1 MTMTSK
7 IQTQRRNNPW
17 KMLALGAIFIFFSGC
32 TSVGTLGLIT
42 KSEADPASILKSGRS
57 YKELGPASGN
67 ACKYILL
74 SIVPWGDS
82 DLETAVRRALK
93 KSNGDALVNVSVASS
108 LYSFLPIYNIVSVS
122 CTAVKGIAIKYQ

>member
-1 MTMTSK
+1 MKNLKKNTS
-7 IQTQRRNNPW
+7 W
-17 KMLALGAIFIFFSGC
+17 KLVSLSALLIFLSGC
-32 TSVGTLGLIT
+32 TSMGTLGIVS
-42 KSEADPASILKSGRS
+42 KSEADPASILKSGRPF
-57 YKELGPASGN
+57 KAMGPASGS

-82 DLETAVRRALK
+82 DLESAVRRALK
-93 KSNGDALVNVSVASS
+93 KSNGDALINVSVANS

>member
-1 MTMTSK
+1 MKKNT
-7 IQTQRRNNPW
+7 RRQS
-17 KMLALGAIFIFFSGC
+17 LALGAVLIFLSGC
-32 TSVGTLGLIT
+32 TSVGTLGIIT
-42 KSEADPASILKSGRS
+42 KSEANPAAIFKEGRP

-82 DLETAVRRALK
+82 DLETAVRRALN
-93 KSNGDALVNVSVASS
+93 KSNGDALLNVSVASS
-108 LYSFLPIYNIVSVS
+108 LYSFLPIYNIVSMS

>member
-1 MTMTSK
+1 
-7 IQTQRRNNPW
+7 
-17 KMLALGAIFIFFSGC
+17 MLALGAIFIFFSGC

-93 KSNGDALVNVSVASS
+93 K
-108 LYSFLPIYNIVSVS
+108 YN
-122 CTAVKGIAIKYQ
+122 

>member
-1 MTMTSK
+1 MKSK
-7 IQTQRRNNPW
+7 TEAPKRENRL
-17 KMLALGAIFIFFSGC
+17 KFLAMGAILIFFSGC
-32 TSVGTLGLIT
+32 TSMGTLGMIT
-42 KSEADPASILKSGRS
+42 KSEADPVSILKSGRS

-122 CTAVKGIAIKYQ
+122 CTAVKGIAVKYQ